1 MSSDSRYALFVGPN
15 GNGRIDR
22 TGVDKT
28 VGPEF
33 YAVAGGGQLA
43 GAGFLGAL
51 RFALRHV

>member
-28 VGPEF
+28 VGLEF
-33 YAVAGGGQLA
+33 DAVEGGGQLA